1 MICRR
6 SLAWP
11 ACAADS
17 ASARPGSAPASSRS
31 SSEHR
36 SRRADRRGKGAIR
49 IAELQPGIAPPDRHR
64 QSIEHGA
71 QPFPLA
77 LSRVARRTVGKPH
90 RITAIARESRAAEID
105 RRTALGQAQ
114 PQSEAS
120 AIGAQPCHGAVERGD
135 VARLKAV
142 EKVGEA
148 ARRGAERAQRAG
160 EEALAA
166 WAEEIKRGRAAA
178 ERRAELVEA
187 RGQVVRARQRARQRA
202 SAWR

>member
-1 MICRR
+1 M
-6 SLAWP
+6 
-11 ACAADS
+11 
-17 ASARPGSAPASSRS
+17 
-31 SSEHR
+31 
-36 SRRADRRGKGAIR
+36 
-49 IAELQPGIAPPDRHR
+49 
-64 QSIEHGA
+64 
-71 QPFPLA
+71 
-77 LSRVARRTVGKPH
+77 
-90 RITAIARESRAAEID
+90 
-105 RRTALGQAQ
+105 GQAQ
-114 PQSEAS
+114 PQIEAS

-187 RGQVVRARQRARQRA
+187 RGQSCALGSERGNAQALAIDDEAGHGRNRQHKPQE
-202 SAWR
+202 